1 MSSKIIWWPWHH
13 KHTNFQLVLDSQV
26 DMKDYNQA
34 GSLWVRLLKA
44 KYMSERNFFKSKKY
58 MDLGFEKKIKHLF
71 K

>member
-1 MSSKIIWWPWHH
+1 
-13 KHTNFQLVLDSQV
+13 
-26 DMKDYNQA
+26 MKDYNQA

-58 MDLGFEKKIKHLF
+58 MDLSFEKKIKHLF

>member
-1 MSSKIIWWPWHH
+1 
-13 KHTNFQLVLDSQV
+13 
-26 DMKDYNQA
+26 MKDYNQA